1 MSIPSRFSVVIVED
15 NLDLAQT
22 VQDFLSGESALEVIG
37 VAHEVKGFKSLIQTH
52 MPDLALIDIGLDT
65 PRSGLDL
72 LAWLRKEYPVVKP
85 VIMTVNQGD
94 VLEAYNLGARGY
106 VLKSGLEI
114 LGPTLLEVSRGKLI
128 IPPNVGELFLQQVA
142 TSNIQWK
149 KSLELER
156 FSDRE
161 KEILRLLREGLRR
174 EEIGDRLKISFFTVR
189 RHIQNMLEKT
199 GEPTV
204 RAILE
209 KFGEVLGAQ
218 HSP

>member
-1 MSIPSRFSVVIVED
+1 MTTPSRISVVMVED

-22 VQDFLSGESALEVIG
+22 VQDFLSGEPALEVLG
-37 VAHEVKGFKSLIQTH
+37 VAHEVKGFQTLIHTH
-52 MPDLALIDIGLDT
+52 LPDMALIDIGLDT

-72 LAWLRKEYPVVKP
+72 LAWLRKEFPVVKP

-106 VLKSGLEI
+106 VLKSSLEI
-114 LGPTLLEVSRGKLI
+114 LGPTLMEVSQGKLI

-142 TSNIQWK
+142 VSDSQWK
-149 KSLELER
+149 KSLELAR

-161 KEILRLLREGLRR
+161 KEILRHLREGMRR
-174 EEIGDRLKISFFTVR
+174 EDIGDRLGISFFTVR

-204 RAILE
+204 RAILN
-209 KFGEVLGAQ
+209 KFGEVLGA
-218 HSP
+218 